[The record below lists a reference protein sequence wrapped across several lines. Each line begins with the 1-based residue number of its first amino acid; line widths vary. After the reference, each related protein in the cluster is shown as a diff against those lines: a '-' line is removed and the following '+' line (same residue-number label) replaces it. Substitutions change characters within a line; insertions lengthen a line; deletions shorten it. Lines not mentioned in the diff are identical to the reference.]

1 MGARGKLSEF
11 PVLLNVSKSESQRF
25 RSKSL
30 AARRDDSLAG
40 TVRWL
45 VDKEWENRMTDEG
58 VKNAAREG

>member
-1 MGARGKLSEF
+1 M
-11 PVLLNVSKSESQRF
+11 LLNVSKSESQRF